1 MSQFAASKLQMS
13 ALNHNPSYREE
24 ALAFFDL
31 QDKKKWNDLAVSA
44 GMLIAYRLLF
54 LLILKV
60 KEWR

>member
-1 MSQFAASKLQMS
+1 L
-13 ALNHNPSYREE
+13 YREE

-31 QDKKKWNDLAVSA
+31 HDKKKWNDLAVSV